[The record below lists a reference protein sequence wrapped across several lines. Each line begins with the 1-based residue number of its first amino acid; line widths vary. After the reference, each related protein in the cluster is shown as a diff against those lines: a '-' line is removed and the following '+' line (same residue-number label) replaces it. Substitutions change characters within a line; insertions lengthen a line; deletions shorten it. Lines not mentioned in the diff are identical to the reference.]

1 MNTKDIFH
9 ITEDQALDVD
19 DLKETFKDKA
29 DLRAALEDYFHIYD
43 DYAEMSEDDFDKA
56 FEKYTDNETSEDEE
70 TEIKSSVKTK
80 LIKSDK
86 EYSWI
91 NKIPDKEHLIL
102 YSKDLQAKDKRY
114 FPIGDDWGQT
124 DKLMYAKLFTK
135 NNIAKVLNALE
146 SQLPEDMYIQVRNT
160 KGKVYYTYPNDI
172 NSARKNEIESS
183 AIGDIK
189 DQFALGKIKED
200 EVITELTKNGKGK
213 REAKKILEKWK
224 SNGVVKSS
232 VDSVADEIADYF
244 GTEAGEDNVVECDNI
259 ITHEDSEFIKDLLI
273 DDEDVKAKIGLYTVR
288 VEESPELT
296 NAVDLSVEE
305 DEDNVTV
312 SIEKPE
318 DDFEE
323 ENGETSFVQINSEED
338 YDDYGVHLPEGYDF
352 EDVKGMWWEIDSED
366 GISMKEVIQQSGD
379 EEVFTIIDNDRIF
392 FDTAYNYIFD
402 SDAEPEDYG
411 FIAED
416 FEEGKYIGE

>member
-1 MNTKDIFH
+1 MLLKENIVMNTKDIFH

-56 FEKYTDNETSEDEE
+56 FEKYTGDETDDEE
-70 TEIKSSVKTK
+70 TETEIK
-80 LIKSDK
+80 
-86 EYSWI
+86 
-91 NKIPDKEHLIL
+91 
-102 YSKDLQAKDKRY
+102 
-114 FPIGDDWGQT
+114 
-124 DKLMYAKLFTK
+124 
-135 NNIAKVLNALE
+135 
-146 SQLPEDMYIQVRNT
+146 
-160 KGKVYYTYPNDI
+160 
-172 NSARKNEIESS
+172 SS

-189 DQFALGKIKED
+189 DNFALGKIKED
-200 EVITELTKNGKGK
+200 EAITELTKNGKGK
-213 REAKKILEKWK
+213 REAEKILEKWK
-224 SNGVVKSS
+224 ANGVVKSS

-244 GTEAGEDNVVECDNI
+244 GTEAGEDNVVECDDI
-259 ITHEDSEFIKDLLI
+259 ITHEDSEFIKDLLV

-379 EEVFTIIDNDRIF
+379 EEVFIIIDNDRVF

-411 FIAED
+411 FAAED